1 MEFVAESKYLKISP
15 RKVALVAKTI
25 RGLSPN
31 KALEKLQFII
41 KSASLPLTKILKSAL
56 ANAQNKGQA
65 KTEELKIKSLEVLP
79 GPSFKRWRP
88 TSRGRAHPYKK
99 RTSHIK
105 VVLEAKI

>member
-1 MEFVAESKYLKISP
+1 MKFVAESKYLKISP

-31 KALEKLQFII
+31 KALEKLQFIT
-41 KSASLPLTKILKSAL
+41 KSASQPLTKILKSAL

-65 KTEELKIKSLEVLP
+65 KAEELKIKSLEIVP

-88 TSRGRAHPYKK
+88 VSRGRAHPYKK

-105 VVLEAKI
+105 VVLEEKI